1 MTVTA
6 APSKASAKPTSKPAA
21 KSSARIVAGVDACGD
36 RVSVVVARA
45 GSSVSSAAPGVQIVE
60 ARKFSAADKGGVAAM
75 CERLRVSHIVRVAPA
90 DACTARAATVP
101 AGDVPGML
109 AAAALLAEGE
119 LPADVPAHRRAG
131 GVLPM
136 QKTGVRPVLLTAW
149 LRDESQPRIADKI
162 DESWTTPMAALA
174 ALRGSATAAVL
185 ARPAQNAAC
194 ILVTGD
200 AATAARVIIEDAD
213 DADAWREAIADAI
226 AESASASGTPVPDV
240 DAEAVLSI
248 TGGFDDLRSRAP
260 GAKIDD
266 AWLADHAAALGA
278 AMIAL
283 DVPAGVAPLAALY
296 AVAPKERVPAPV
308 RLATWMSRPA
318 VAWTVGIAAAILLV
332 AGPWALARQR
342 AVVSTSK
349 AAQLDDAKSQTKD
362 LSLRAAMYEQLE
374 ASRLPMTKILA
385 DIAGATPVGVTIE
398 DARITVEQGVTL
410 RGVAKSRELVNELE
424 KNLGST
430 RVFRNI
436 KQNRNE
442 SKAGGGAEFDLSAQ
456 IEPSQVHLPVK
467 PKEDFATTNLAVRLH
482 GPSASNTNIPVGAK
496 REAPRTSRSSSRSSG
511 SSASDSVDTSRRPAA
526 TASAEAPPAVTDAEI
541 AAMDRS
547 TAMKGW
553 STRRSFLQRNSG
565 LDPTVKQRLED
576 EVTKLRDRMQKA
588 TEGGGK

>member
-1 MTVTA
+1 MTATTA
-6 APSKASAKPTSKPAA
+6 QANTSSTPTPKAAAKPST
-21 KSSARIVAGVDACGD
+21 RVVAGIDACGD

-45 GSSVSSAAPGVQIVE
+45 GSGAGPSAQSVQIVE
-60 ARKFSAADKGGVAAM
+60 ARRFAAADKAGIAAM

-101 AGDVPGML
+101 ASDMAGML

-119 LPADVPAHRRAG
+119 LPADIPAHRRAG
-131 GVLPM
+131 GVLPV
-136 QKTGVRPVLLTAW
+136 QKTGVRPVLLTGW
-149 LRDESQPRIADKI
+149 LRDETHPRVTEKTGEA
-162 DESWTTPMAALA
+162 WTTPMAALA
-174 ALRGSATAAVL
+174 ALRGSAPVAVL

-194 ILVTGD
+194 ILMTGD
-200 AATAARVIIEDAD
+200 AGTSARVIIEDANET
-213 DADAWREAIADAI
+213 DAWRDAI
-226 AESASASGTPVPDV
+226 SDAVMEASAASGVLTPDL
-240 DAEAVLSI
+240 DLGAVLSI
-248 TGGFDDLRSRAP
+248 PGGFDDLRSRAL
-260 GAKIDD
+260 GARIDD
-266 AWLADHAAALGA
+266 SWLSDHAVALGA
-278 AMIAL
+278 AMVGL
-283 DVPAGVAPLAALY
+283 DSPAGIAPLAALH
-296 AVAPKERVPAPV
+296 AIAPKERVPAPV
-308 RLATWMSRPA
+308 RFATWVSRPTI
-318 VAWTVGIAAAILLV
+318 AWTVGAAAAVLLV

-342 AVVSTSK
+342 AEVSAAK

-410 RGVAKSRELVNELE
+410 RGVATNRELVNEFE

-442 SKAGGGAEFDLSAQ
+442 SKVGGGAEFDLSAQ

-467 PKEDFATTNLAVRLH
+467 PKEDFAATNLAVRLH
-482 GPSASNTNIPVGAK
+482 GPGASNTSMPVGAK
-496 REAPRTSRSSSRSSG
+496 REAPRTRSSSRSSG
-511 SSASDSVDTSRRPAA
+511 TSSDAVDTSRRPAA

-541 AAMDRS
+541 AAMDRT
-547 TAMKGW
+547 TAMRGF
-553 STRRSFLQRNSG
+553 STRRQFLQRNLG
-565 LDPTVKQRLED
+565 LDPTIKQRLED

-588 TEGGGK
+588 AEGGGK

>member
-1 MTVTA
+1 M
-6 APSKASAKPTSKPAA
+6 
-21 KSSARIVAGVDACGD
+21 
-36 RVSVVVARA
+36 
-45 GSSVSSAAPGVQIVE
+45 
-60 ARKFSAADKGGVAAM
+60 
-75 CERLRVSHIVRVAPA
+75 
-90 DACTARAATVP
+90 
-101 AGDVPGML
+101 PGML

-131 GVLPM
+131 GVLPV

-149 LRDESQPRIADKI
+149 LRDDAHARLADKI

-174 ALRGSATAAVL
+174 ALRGGAPAAVL
-185 ARPAQNAAC
+185 CRPAQNAAC
-194 ILVTGD
+194 VLITGD
-200 AATAARVIIEDAD
+200 TATSARVIIEDGGD
-213 DADAWREAIADAI
+213 SDAWRDALSDTL
-226 AESASASGTPVPDV
+226 AESASVAGTQPPEF
-240 DAEAVLSI
+240 DAAAVLSI
-248 TGGFDDLRSRAP
+248 AGGLDDLRSRAL
-260 GAKIDD
+260 GARIEDS
-266 AWLADHAAALGA
+266 WLEDHAAALGA

-283 DVPAGVAPLAALY
+283 DVPSGVGPLAALH

-308 RLATWMSRPA
+308 RLATWISRPA
-318 VAWTVGIAAAILLV
+318 ITWTVGAAAAILLV

-342 AVVSTSK
+342 AVVSTTK

-374 ASRLPMTKILA
+374 ASRLPMTKVLA

-410 RGVAKSRELVNELE
+410 RGVATSRELVNELE

-482 GPSASNTNIPVGAK
+482 GPGASNTNIPVGAK

-511 SSASDSVDTSRRPAA
+511 SSSDSVDTSRRPAA
-526 TASAEAPPAVTDAEI
+526 TASAEVPPAVTDAEI
-541 AAMDRS
+541 AAMDRT
-547 TAMKGW
+547 TAMKGF
-553 STRRSFLQRNSG
+553 STRRNFLQRNSG

-576 EVTKLRDRMQKA
+576 EVTKLRERMQKA
-588 TEGGGK
+588 GEGGGK

>member
-6 APSKASAKPTSKPAA
+6 APAKASAKPSSKPAA
-21 KSSARIVAGVDACGD
+21 KLPARIVAGVDACGD

-45 GSSVSSAAPGVQIVE
+45 GSSISGSDAGVQIVE
-60 ARKFSAADKGGVAAM
+60 ARKFSAADKGGIAAM

-90 DACTARAATVP
+90 GTCTARAATVP
-101 AGDVPGML
+101 AGDMPGML

-131 GVLPM
+131 GVLPA
-136 QKTGVRPVLLTAW
+136 QKAGVRPVLLTAW

-174 ALRGSATAAVL
+174 ALRGSVPAALLV
-185 ARPAQNAAC
+185 RPAQNAVC
-194 ILVTGD
+194 ILFTGD
-200 AATAARVIIEDAD
+200 TATSARVIIEDAD
-213 DADAWREAIADAI
+213 DPDAWREAISDAI
-226 AESASASGTPVPDV
+226 TESASASGSPVPDL
-240 DAEAVLSI
+240 DSSAVLSI
-248 TGGFDDLRSRAP
+248 TGGFDELRSRAL
-260 GAKIDD
+260 GVKIDEP
-266 AWLADHAAALGA
+266 WLADHAAALGA
-278 AMIAL
+278 AMTAL
-283 DVPAGVAPLAALY
+283 DVPAGVAPLAALH

-308 RLATWMSRPA
+308 RFATWISRPA
-318 VAWTVGIAAAILLV
+318 IAWTVGAAAAIILV

-342 AVVSTSK
+342 AVVSTTK

-374 ASRLPMTKILA
+374 ASRLPMSKILA

-398 DARITVEQGVTL
+398 DARITIEQGVTL

-467 PKEDFATTNLAVRLH
+467 PKEDFATANLATRLH
-482 GPSASNTNIPVGAK
+482 GPGASNTSIPVGAK
-496 REAPRTSRSSSRSSG
+496 REATRNSRSSSRSSG
-511 SSASDSVDTSRRPAA
+511 TSTDAVDTSRRPAA

-588 TEGGGK
+588 GEGGGK